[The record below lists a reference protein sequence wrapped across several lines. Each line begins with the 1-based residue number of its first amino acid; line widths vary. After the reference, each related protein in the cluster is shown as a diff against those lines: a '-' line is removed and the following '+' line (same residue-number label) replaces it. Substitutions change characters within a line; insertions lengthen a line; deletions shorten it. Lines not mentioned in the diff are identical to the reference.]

1 MSSRNLVGLTID
13 SFRGIRPSVF
23 LHQISRIG
31 VEFAEVTINIF
42 DDRDLENIKA
52 SVNGIKIGLHL
63 PIISDHGFDFS
74 CKDKREKINQIID
87 RINRNWRDLNLLYV
101 LSHPPEKHFVR
112 PTGEVSEQFLFDNL
126 NKIEAPIIFEN
137 TIENDAFRFEDFLVR
152 AEQKMGPHL
161 SGICFDGP
169 HAYISRK
176 NWFEM
181 LETQIEKIRLVHL
194 SDCTKEKDLHIPF
207 GGEGEL
213 PVEKI
218 LTFLKDHKY
227 KGIINLEIRPKS
239 LTELGP
245 VFKSYLLI
253 LKYLNRKKYFFMG
266 LRSFFLLPVIQKRF
280 R

>member
-1 MSSRNLVGLTID
+1 MSSQNLIGLTID
-13 SFRGIRPSVF
+13 TFRGIRPSVL

-31 VEFAEVTINIF
+31 VEFAEVTKNIF
-42 DDRDLENIKA
+42 DDQDLGKIK
-52 SVNGIKIGLHL
+52 SCVNGIKIGLHL
-63 PIISDHGFDFS
+63 PIVSEDGFDFS
-74 CKDKREKINQIID
+74 CLDEKEKIDQLID
-87 RINRNWRDLNLLYV
+87 QINRNWRNLNLLYV
-101 LSHPPEKHFVR
+101 LSHPTEEHFIK
-112 PTGEVSEQFLFDNL
+112 TKCEVSEQFLFDNL

-137 TIENDAFRFEDFLVR
+137 TLENDSFRFEDFLVR

-169 HAYISRK
+169 HAFISRK
-176 NWFEM
+176 NWFEL

-194 SDCTKEKDLHIPF
+194 SDCSKDQDLHIPF

-218 LTFLKDHKY
+218 LKFLKDHKY
-227 KGIINLEIRPKS
+227 KGIVNLEIRPKS

-253 LKYLNRKKYFFMG
+253 LKYLNRKKYFSMA
-266 LRSFFLLPVIQKRF
+266 LRSFFLLPIIQKKF